1 MKPTSPLAT
10 DPVRSAAPPLSPV
23 VKSSSAA
30 LLLASLASLALCAC
44 SSSSVEEMQGEAL
57 AYHRDIAPLVQRYC
71 GGCHQEGGIAPFTL
85 SSYADLKLH
94 AASVHSAVERGT
106 MPPWL
111 PSADSMPLRFSRAM
125 RPEDK
130 AELLRWI
137 DGGLN
142 EGDPSATPRTDLPPA
157 QTLPPTRPDLVLDPG
172 WNYAPMIAREDDY
185 HCFIFDPKLSADRF
199 LVAGNVRPGNP
210 RIVHHVIAYEIPE
223 AEAAAIR
230 AKDVNGQGYTCF
242 GAPGTSG
249 PPTTLFGWAPGSPG
263 SRLPENTALRLH
275 KGALIVVQV
284 HYNTLADPGQTDRTV
299 MQLELTDV
307 VPQRELYAIPL
318 AQPKQLKI
326 PAGASDAVQTIQI
339 PLGLVTAFFKLP
351 SNKLTVYAH
360 TPHMH
365 LLGTRITTW
374 LNGQLVLDLPR
385 WDFHWQQA
393 YGFQNPYP
401 ATGADVLKL
410 ECRYDNS
417 AANQPV
423 VDGMQQ
429 TPREV
434 TWGEGTRDEM
444 CLNYLLLSAE

>member
-1 MKPTSPLAT
+1 MKPTSSLET
-10 DPVRSAAPPLSPV
+10 DPVRRTAPPLSPTAAR
-23 VKSSSAA
+23 SAC
-30 LLLASLASLALCAC
+30 LLIAGLALAAC
-44 SSSSVEEMQGEAL
+44 SSSSVEDKADAL

-85 SSYADLKLH
+85 GSYADLKVY
-94 AASVHSAVERGT
+94 APSVRSAVERGT

-111 PSADSMPLRFSRAM
+111 PSADSMPVRFSRAM

-130 AELLRWI
+130 AQLLRWI
-137 DGGLN
+137 DEGLY
-142 EGDPSATPRTDLPPA
+142 EGDPSAPPRTDLPPA
-157 QTLPPTRPDLVLDPG
+157 QTLPPPRPDLVLDPG
-172 WNYAPMIAREDDY
+172 WDYAPLNAREDDY

-223 AEAAAIR
+223 SEAAAIR
-230 AKDVNGQGYTCF
+230 AKDVGGQGYTCF

-249 PPTTLFGWAPGSPG
+249 PPTTLLGWAPGSPG
-263 SRLPENTALRLH
+263 SRLPEGTALRLH
-275 KGALIVVQV
+275 KGSLIVVQV
-284 HYNTLADPGQTDRTV
+284 HYNLLAGPGQTDRTV
-299 MQLELTDV
+299 MQLELTDT
-307 VPQRELYAIPL
+307 VPQRELYAIPV

-365 LLGTRITTW
+365 LLGKRITTW
-374 LNGQLVLDLPR
+374 LNGQMILDLPR

-393 YGFQNPYP
+393 YGFETPYP
-401 ATGADVLKL
+401 ATGADVLKI

-417 AANQPV
+417 AANQPL

-429 TPREV
+429 TPRDV